1 MYSSFPIHDDNFE
14 EFNLEQKF
22 VCFLN
27 SLRQKDIQAYVDLL
41 NRICF
46 SSGTGVFSSKDA
58 PLIQSQYPT
67 GNSKKIDVLVRSSDT
82 LCALELKYW
91 SQPGKTQASD
101 YQEFLKGSSEAT
113 KTLIF
118 LSPKQ
123 VGNDTNNDPNIDAN
137 IAWAQIMGFLR
148 VVKTSNK
155 DSQGLVFGFGKLLEK
170 VGLDNQEPDSILI
183 EMVHQ
188 AVENIY
194 GKNVI
199 TKGCGRGED
208 KWAPYTGSYIRNEF
222 PKEFWCGI
230 THNFPSF
237 IRLNTEEGAKYKY
250 IYADETRDLIKTD
263 LPCFKKNYF
272 ITKFGPQMDI
282 PKKWGH
288 ISFLFHMD
296 QRFCSLSHNAKQG
309 EINKFIKCA
318 SEAMDKFR

>member
-1 MYSSFPIHDDNFE
+1 MYSSFPIRDDKFE
-14 EFNLEQKF
+14 ESDLQRKF

-46 SSGTGVFSSKDA
+46 PSKTGVFNSKDA
-58 PLIQSQYPT
+58 PLIQSPYPI
-67 GNSKKIDVLVRSSDT
+67 GNGKEIDVLVRSSDT

-101 YQEFLKGSSEAT
+101 YKGFLKGLSEAT

-118 LSPKQ
+118 LLPIK
-123 VGNDTNNDPNIDAN
+123 VGNDCNIDDY
-137 IAWAQIMGFLR
+137 ITWAQIMGFLR

-155 DSQGLVFGFGKLLEK
+155 DSQGLVSDFGKLLEK
-170 VGLDNQEPDSILI
+170 VGLDDRKPDSRII
-183 EMVHQ
+183 EIIQEATKLVFDD
-188 AVENIY
+188 VN
-194 GKNVI
+194 KNPLA
-199 TKGCGRGED
+199 CGGY
-208 KWAPYTGSYIRNEF
+208 KYAGYTGFYIRDEF

-230 THNFPSF
+230 THNFPSL
-237 IRLNTEEGAKYKY
+237 IRFNTEEGAKYKY
-250 IYADETRDLIKTD
+250 SYADETRDLIKTN

-296 QRFCSLSHNAKQG
+296 QRFCSLSHNARKG

-318 SEAMDKFR
+318 SEAMDEFR